1 MKKEEITWSL
11 MHPSHVDVKY
21 MERVV
26 REAGKYD
33 FDSFEVCGPFAHHLG
48 GMNGL
53 AFYEPYP
60 KTHEKCDIAGVEE
73 QIGKMRAITKLAHG
87 IGKPLYYWHREI
99 MLPKGLLEDC
109 PEMLDERGEFDLLGS
124 CFQDFLRYKIR
135 NAFEKVPDLDGIVL
149 TLTEADFSVIHNSR
163 PDRYPPD
170 QVVYEIVKLFAR
182 EHEKAGKRF
191 ILRSFGSIAQ
201 DYEDILAGAR
211 RAAKEYCFDIE
222 TKITPYDFVPFLPAN
237 PFLVRQENTFLNAEC
252 DCLGEFLGAGYLPA
266 CNIKNIFRYVREGKS
281 KGVSRYAIR
290 LDRIGNNIF
299 DSAQEINLFAY
310 TRFIRDENA
319 TVESVLAEY
328 GKIRYPKCVPEM
340 TLLQLKGLECV
351 EKINFIHRN
360 CVHHKFPIQQDFKWI
375 KAGGSFSL
383 FRDGMTLDLQKDM
396 WGLRAGVPTPGRK
409 EILAE
414 KEEACRLA
422 KEGLEMIL
430 SLEGKMPREEWKRH
444 LRVWKIACKVSK
456 AFLAF
461 NRVVCAYFD
470 AMDRMEEDPVTLK
483 KTSEGAWETIT
494 EEMADRNAP
503 LPTLLSVCDGAPP
516 PGDDLDRVY
525 FSALR
530 FLCREFLREYEAE
543 YAARKEM
550 RKRSNVIDFVIPGG
564 IYDDIRAGRAM
575 HASHSLLRNGRPVRF
590 AGNSVFP
597 NGTVSVEFDAVSGN
611 VLEILLDKDSTP
623 EFLLK
628 VNGKSVSVT
637 SPERKWQILV
647 AQSGKLTVT
656 VGKSGKEYAALR
668 AVALLKNFE

>member
-1 MKKEEITWSL
+1 
-11 MHPSHVDVKY
+11 
-21 MERVV
+21 
-26 REAGKYD
+26 
-33 FDSFEVCGPFAHHLG
+33 
-48 GMNGL
+48 
-53 AFYEPYP
+53 
-60 KTHEKCDIAGVEE
+60 
-73 QIGKMRAITKLAHG
+73 
-87 IGKPLYYWHREI
+87 
-99 MLPKGLLEDC
+99 
-109 PEMLDERGEFDLLGS
+109 
-124 CFQDFLRYKIR
+124 
-135 NAFEKVPDLDGIVL
+135 
-149 TLTEADFSVIHNSR
+149 
-163 PDRYPPD
+163 
-170 QVVYEIVKLFAR
+170 
-182 EHEKAGKRF
+182 
-191 ILRSFGSIAQ
+191 
-201 DYEDILAGAR
+201 
-211 RAAKEYCFDIE
+211 
-222 TKITPYDFVPFLPAN
+222 
-237 PFLVRQENTFLNAEC
+237 
-252 DCLGEFLGAGYLPA
+252 
-266 CNIKNIFRYVREGKS
+266 
-281 KGVSRYAIR
+281 
-290 LDRIGNNIF
+290 
-299 DSAQEINLFAY
+299 
-310 TRFIRDENA
+310 
-319 TVESVLAEY
+319 
-328 GKIRYPKCVPEM
+328 
-340 TLLQLKGLECV
+340 
-351 EKINFIHRN
+351 
-360 CVHHKFPIQQDFKWI
+360 
-375 KAGGSFSL
+375 
-383 FRDGMTLDLQKDM
+383 
-396 WGLRAGVPTPGRK
+396 
-409 EILAE
+409 
-414 KEEACRLA
+414 
-422 KEGLEMIL
+422 MIL
-430 SLEGKMPREEWKRH
+430 SLEGKMPQEEWKRH

-483 KTSEGAWETIT
+483 KTSEEAWETIT

-668 AVALLKNFE
+668 AVALLKEFE